1 MSRKIP
7 EPCLTDANPAGDRH
21 FQKLKRSLRSAIDSG
36 ATADILLAVM
46 KLGEHA
52 NEKPSDWIV
61 SPRAFYEL
69 ADALRQLHN
78 DGQMTNKGQ
87 EAVLKLLRTP
97 SAQ

>member
-7 EPCLTDANPAGDRH
+7 EPCLGDADPSADKQ
-21 FQKLKRSLRSAIDSG
+21 FQKLKRGLRTAIDSG

-52 NEKPSDWIV
+52 NEKPSDWVV

-69 ADALRQLHN
+69 AEALRQLHN

-87 EAVLKLLRTP
+87 DAVLKLLRN
-97 SAQ
+97 SGS